1 MACNNTGMTT
11 LLSVNLNKVA
21 LIRNAR
27 AGVFPSVLEAAEIC
41 VQAGAGGITLHPRP
55 DGRHALPED
64 VIELGNALS
73 VELNVEGNP
82 FPEFVELIEKVRPI
96 QVTLVPD
103 EPAAQTSDHGWT
115 LVEAGQPTP
124 EFAFLRPLVQR
135 FQALG
140 IRVSVFMDTDPEQIA
155 AAAELGVDR
164 IELYTEPWARA
175 FGLPGENGVF
185 ETFRQAALVANR
197 HGLGVNA
204 GHDLNLDNLPR
215 LSTIPGLMEVSIG
228 HALIADAFRFG
239 LGETV
244 RRYLAVLLR
253 SDD

>member
-1 MACNNTGMTT
+1 MT

-41 VQAGAGGITLHPRP
+41 IQAGAGGITLHPRP
-55 DGRHALPED
+55 DRRHALPED
-64 VIELGNALS
+64 VVELGNALS

-82 FPEFVELIEKVRPI
+82 FPEFVELIQKVRPT

-103 EPAAQTSDHGWT
+103 APAAQTSDHGWV
-115 LVEAGQPTP
+115 LVEAGQPTV
-124 EFAFLRPLVQR
+124 EFAFLRPLVHR
-135 FQALG
+135 FKGLG

-155 AAAELGVDR
+155 AAVELGTDR

-175 FGLPGENGVF
+175 FGTPSEDEVF
-185 ETFRQAALVANR
+185 ETFQQAALEATR
-197 HGLGVNA
+197 RGLGVNA

-215 LSTIPGLMEVSIG
+215 FSSIPGLLEVSIG
-228 HALIADAFRFG
+228 HALIADAFRYG
-239 LGETV
+239 LGDTV
-244 RRYLAVLLR
+244 RRYLAALQPP
-253 SDD
+253 SS